1 MFHSMRTGLLI
12 AISLLLFA
20 GGAGSQPL
28 GVTTPAKQEQTSPA
42 VPPEAGTHAAVV
54 VPAAPEF
61 DVKAAVDTY
70 LAKVPP
76 DKRAKSDAY
85 FEGGY
90 WLTLWDFL
98 YGAVIMLL
106 LLATGASVRMRDFAE
121 RIAPWK
127 PAQTAFYFVQF
138 LVVVSALGFPLTYYE
153 GFVREHKYGLATQTF
168 GLWMRDQVVGLTV
181 ALVLGSLLVMALFG
195 VVRRVGKSWWV
206 WGAGVT
212 TVFFAFAILIG
223 PVYIAPLFNTYKKLA
238 DPKIKETILSMARA
252 NGIPVT
258 EVYEMD
264 ASRQTTRVSANV
276 SGFLGT
282 ERITLND
289 NLLRRCSPAEIQ
301 AVMGHEMGHYVLNHA
316 YKGLVFF
323 GVIIVGGF
331 AFLNWG
337 ENWSLARWGQRW
349 GIHGMT
355 DVAVIPLVALI
366 FSIFGFV
373 TTPITNTIIRT
384 LEYEADLYGLNASQQ
399 PDGEAEVDLKLGEYR
414 KLDPGPIEEFLFFDH
429 PSGRTRITAAMRWK
443 KEHLRTGE
451 R

>member
-1 MFHSMRTGLLI
+1 MVYLVRAIERVAEEESRVFHSMRTGLLI
-12 AISLLLFA
+12 ASSLLLFA
-20 GGAGSQPL
+20 EGAGTQAPR
-28 GVTTPAKQEQTSPA
+28 VTTPVKLEQTSPA
-42 VPPEAGTHAAVV
+42 VPPEAGTHTAVV
-54 VPAAPEF
+54 APAAPEF
-61 DVKAAVDTY
+61 DVKAAVDAY

-98 YGAVIMLL
+98 YGAAIMLL

-289 NLLRRCSPAEIQ
+289 NLLRRC
-301 AVMGHEMGHYVLNHA
+301 
-316 YKGLVFF
+316 
-323 GVIIVGGF
+323 
-331 AFLNWG
+331 
-337 ENWSLARWGQRW
+337 
-349 GIHGMT
+349 
-355 DVAVIPLVALI
+355 
-366 FSIFGFV
+366 
-373 TTPITNTIIRT
+373 
-384 LEYEADLYGLNASQQ
+384 
-399 PDGEAEVDLKLGEYR
+399 
-414 KLDPGPIEEFLFFDH
+414 
-429 PSGRTRITAAMRWK
+429 
-443 KEHLRTGE
+443 
-451 R
+451 